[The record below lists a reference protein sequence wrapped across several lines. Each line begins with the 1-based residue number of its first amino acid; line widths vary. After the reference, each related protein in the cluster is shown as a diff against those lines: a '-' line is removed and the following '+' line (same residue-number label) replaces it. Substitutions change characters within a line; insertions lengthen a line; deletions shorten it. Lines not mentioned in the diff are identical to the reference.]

1 MNVGMHADRALD
13 YLDIVCPVF
22 QASGLRQLLLSR
34 NEESVSGDGSTE
46 FYTRNARTLLAHTFT
61 EYGIQDWIDSPCGD
75 CNWQPRIEG
84 FANVSYLG
92 LDIVPGVPL

>member
-1 MNVGMHADRALD
+1 M
-13 YLDIVCPVF
+13 
-22 QASGLRQLLLSR
+22 SR

-61 EYGIQDWIDSPCGD
+61 EYGIKDWIDSPCGD

-92 LDIVPGVPL
+92 LDIVPGVPLWHDNATVGSYCWFLARCTHPGDSAVALQK